1 MSVTPSHT
9 FADSRDLLIPTCQ
22 YKLPIG
28 CQYFLGWS
36 KRAHL
41 QDTVRS
47 WRTGRKA
54 LMVRQ
59 LSGGAGELYL
69 KIAMESEIARI
80 CFPLTLQSLK
90 QQLLQGNQIMGWV
103 WVYTWYLSFF
113 STGSFFGPIFSTQ
126 NVKFVSTKIDTGFFL
141 KMLKLLKTSPHERNF
156 PPTDVLRSVH
166 NKKCQVIGKG
176 AEKGTKCFCTR
187 PIQSYLN

>member
-1 MSVTPSHT
+1 MLSLHDQPSLFSQINYGMS
-9 FADSRDLLIPTCQ
+9 RQ
-22 YKLPIG
+22 
-28 CQYFLGWS
+28 
-36 KRAHL
+36 KRRKK
-41 QDTVRS
+41 DTVRS
-47 WRTGRKA
+47 WWKA

-90 QQLLQGNQIMGWV
+90 QQLSQGNQIMGWV
-103 WVYTWYLSFF
+103 WVYTIHTWYSSFF

-126 NVKFVSTKIDTGFFL
+126 NVKFFSTKIDTGCFL
-141 KMLKLLKTSPHERNF
+141 HQNAEIAKTSPNERNF